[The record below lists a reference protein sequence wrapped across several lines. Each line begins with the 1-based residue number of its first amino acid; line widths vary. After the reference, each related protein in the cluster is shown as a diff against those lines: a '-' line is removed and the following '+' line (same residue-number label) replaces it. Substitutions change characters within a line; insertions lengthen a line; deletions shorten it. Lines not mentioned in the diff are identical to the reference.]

1 MSQDNKNLN
10 TADNGQAATPK
21 KSGKLKEWLISL
33 LITLVILGIIVAG
46 QYWFANTS
54 HLGMNTQIIWVG
66 NAIGGFI
73 MLLLVHHFVKKPKDD
88 DYRQR

>member
-10 TADNGQAATPK
+10 TAQTGQATVPQK

-33 LITLVILGIIVAG
+33 LITLIILGIIVAV
-46 QYWFANTS
+46 QYWFASAS
-54 HLGMNTQIIWVG
+54 HFGMNVQIIWTG

-73 MLLLVHHFVKKPKDD
+73 MLLIVHHFVKKPKDD
-88 DYRQR
+88 DHQK